1 MHDTITTMKQ
11 GPLDFGW
18 FTYAWVAL
26 LSFWGGCANY
36 VAKVRKGES
45 RFNLLEIF
53 GEMIVSGFAGVM
65 TFYICAASHTPEV
78 VTAVAVGISG
88 HMGARVITQIE
99 RWITN
104 KFGFAHKCDVD
115 YEQFKKHAEAH
126 AEETKDEGPSTEDDA
141 PSTKT

>member
-1 MHDTITTMKQ
+1 MHEIVGDTVNTMKG
-11 GPLDFGW
+11 GPLDFSW
-18 FTYAWVAL
+18 VTYAWVGV
-26 LSFWGGCANY
+26 LSVWGGIANY
-36 VAKVRKGES
+36 VAKLRRGDS

-99 RWITN
+99 IWISDR
-104 KFGFAHKCDVD
+104 FGFRR
-115 YEQFKKHAEAH
+115 
-126 AEETKDEGPSTEDDA
+126 GDDA
-141 PSTKT
+141 EKK